1 MTTNADQQDTAAEES
16 VAPTAEADT
25 ATAVEEAE
33 SADEAGSTDDQAD
46 ESAIA
51 AEEGPEQPAPV
62 VIPDA
67 PSSMSGLLG
76 RKIGMTT
83 MYDENGRARAV
94 TLIECGPCV
103 VTQVKTRQRDG
114 YEAVQVGFMNAKR
127 INAPLAGHF
136 ERAGK
141 SFKHVYEFKVGDLG
155 EFEVGQEVRANVF
168 EVGEGVKVTGRSKG
182 KGFQGG
188 VKRYGFAGGP
198 KTHGQSDRHRAPGS
212 VGAGTYPGRVWRG
225 TRMAGHMGDKKI
237 TTRGLSIASVDA
249 ANNHVF
255 IFGTVPGARNS
266 IVRIEKQAR

>member
-1 MTTNADQQDTAAEES
+1 MTTNSEQQESSAEET
-16 VAPTAEADT
+16 VAPAAVEAKAD
-25 ATAVEEAE
+25 TAVEEAD
-33 SADEAGSTDDQAD
+33 SAEDQTDEAPI
-46 ESAIA
+46 ESS
-51 AEEGPEQPAPV
+51 EEPEPPQPE

-67 PSSMSGLLG
+67 PSTMSGLLG
-76 RKIGMTT
+76 RKVGMTT

-114 YEAVQVGFMNAKR
+114 YQAVQVGFMSAKR
-127 INAPLAGHF
+127 INAPMAGHF

-141 SFKHVYEFKVGDLG
+141 TFKHVYEFKVGDLG

-225 TRMAGHMGDKKI
+225 TRMAGHMGDKRT

-249 ANNHVF
+249 ANNH
-255 IFGTVPGARNS
+255 IFVYGTVPGARNS
-266 IVRIEKQAR
+266 LVRIEKQPK

>member
-16 VAPTAEADT
+16 AAPTAEADT
-25 ATAVEEAE
+25 TTAVEEAE
-33 SADEAGSTDDQAD
+33 SVDAAESTDDQAA

-51 AEEGPEQPAPV
+51 AEDEPEQPAPV

-266 IVRIEKQAR
+266 IVRIEKQTK